1 MFNGYLIKA
10 TASGTNFDNHWLTL
24 DSYESTPNMREELVA
39 YRDDYTRD
47 LTRVTAS
54 GTKSQIKF
62 TTKSNINYNTKV
74 AIQNFFYNN
83 EVDHLQ
89 RKIQLTY
96 WNDEENNYKTS
107 YFYRPDITFS
117 IKRIDGNNIFYNA
130 LDITLVEY

>member
-74 AIQNFFYNN
+74 AIQNFFITM
-83 EVDHLQ
+83 
-89 RKIQLTY
+89 KLTTCKEKF
-96 WNDEENNYKTS
+96 N
-107 YFYRPDITFS
+107 
-117 IKRIDGNNIFYNA
+117 
-130 LDITLVEY
+130 